1 MKTITN
7 ILTNLF
13 FILIAFLTAIPMMLF
28 YGLTGK
34 RTKEDDAIDSM
45 IKATEGKYYRVR
57 NHQEGEA

>member
-1 MKTITN
+1 MKTIAN

-13 FILIAFLTAIPMMLF
+13 FITIALLSAIPMMLF
-28 YGLTGK
+28 YGITGSK
-34 RTKEDDAIDSM
+34 NDDVSKM